1 MYVRLGGRIRINAA
15 SLNAQGTVGNLVE
28 ITKLRI
34 LVKRINEY
42 EPIEVSAISGNTI
55 KHWHFIHFVNQYLQD
70 GGKKL
75 CKDCERGV
83 AFRTRFNRGD
93 DEAKYIEECAAEDVH
108 GFLMPERQV
117 RRESLVKFSFLL
129 PAEESLEHPIDTI
142 THNRV
147 IVDEKGKIEGETG
160 MMIFKRQYASDIYG
174 FSFIVDLSD
183 IGVRLYSAEKKAVY
197 NGDERKRRAKATIS
211 AFIPMLSGVVG
222 ANISRALPVLQM
234 EELVVVCSQNPL
246 PPVTHGFFKNY
257 VYESINTVKEYCKAL
272 KTDAKIMTYGVDVP
286 KEAVEGCK
294 EIDIKSYSTWQGIF
308 SDILKEIEQI
318 KWEAG

>member
-1 MYVRLGGRIRINAA
+1 MYIGLGGRIRINAA
-15 SLNAQGTVGNLVE
+15 SLNAQGTVGNLIE

-34 LVKRINEY
+34 LVKRVSDY

-55 KHWHFIHFVNQYLQD
+55 KHWHFVHFVNQYLQS

-75 CKDCERGV
+75 CKDCERSV

-93 DEAKYIEECAAEDVH
+93 DEAEYIKECAAEDVH

-147 IVDEKGKIEGETG
+147 IVDEKGKIEGEAG

-174 FSFIVDLSD
+174 FSFFVNLSD
-183 IGVRLYSAEKKAVY
+183 IGVRLYSLTKEAVY
-197 NGDERKRRAKATIS
+197 DSDERKRRAKATIS
-211 AFIPMLSGVVG
+211 AFIPILSGLLG
-222 ANISRALPVLQM
+222 ANTARALP
-234 EELVVVCSQNPL
+234 
-246 PPVTHGFFKNY
+246 
-257 VYESINTVKEYCKAL
+257 
-272 KTDAKIMTYGVDVP
+272 
-286 KEAVEGCK
+286 
-294 EIDIKSYSTWQGIF
+294 
-308 SDILKEIEQI
+308 
-318 KWEAG
+318 